1 LFHCIAEITSLQ
13 TRGNGGKQKQ
23 AGAKQCQAQEQLGL
37 PAEAKLILEVVYT
50 LGCAGED
57 L

>member
-1 LFHCIAEITSLQ
+1 MCLHETWYHIYLLELIL
-13 TRGNGGKQKQ
+13 KIKQ
-23 AGAKQCQAQEQLGL
+23 AGAKLCQAQDQLGL